1 MLDQQSAY
9 DEDDFLLEDGSLD
22 GSMALMDNLAKVY
35 QSQLDEGACLYD
47 DFQRLKQY
55 LQQTGA
61 LTGVL
66 KDLLANVQRHVNADK
81 LNIGVQCDLAMVQ
94 QNELSDQDSSEVS
107 SE

>member
-55 LQQTGA
+55 L
-61 LTGVL
+61 
-66 KDLLANVQRHVNADK
+66 
-81 LNIGVQCDLAMVQ
+81 
-94 QNELSDQDSSEVS
+94 
-107 SE
+107 